1 MGQWYY
7 TKKMPK
13 GHKDY
18 LITSIKEEGLSMALL
33 SLFLLFLAIM
43 LGFLRKMNTGL
54 LSIAFALV
62 LGRYAGISDKAV
74 IAGFNYSLFLVLL
87 GVTYLFSIAQLN
99 GSLTLLAKKVVAL
112 TGTHTALIP
121 IVIYVFSTVLSALGP
136 GTVPTIAIMMVFSMT
151 LAAEMNISPVLLA
164 ALVVLGSSGG
174 GVSPLAATGIIG
186 KNLCEQI
193 GMTGVEAPFLMNGI
207 LSMTAYAIIV
217 YIVLGGWKLHSD
229 HVIHLADLPSFTKQ
243 QIDTLIGIMVMV
255 VLVMFFHFNVGL
267 TSFAVAAALS
277 FLRVAD
283 EDQAL
288 RNVPWGTLILIGGV
302 SVLMNLIIKLGGI
315 DLLSHALASVMTPAT
330 ATAIMGV
337 TAGCMSW
344 CSSTS
349 GVVMPTLIPTI
360 PALFSNLGSGFS
372 ELEMATTISM
382 ISHCGGISPLST
394 GGGLALAAYSSAARA
409 TSQEQ
414 QKLFIR
420 LFTVSACGVLILS
433 FLSYLGLFHWI
444 L

>member
-1 MGQWYY
+1 ME
-7 TKKMPK
+7 MFS
-13 GHKDY
+13 
-18 LITSIKEEGLSMALL
+18 LGLLL
-33 SLFLLFLAIM
+33 VAIA
-43 LGFLRKMNTGL
+43 LGFLRHMNTGL

-62 LGRYAGISDKAV
+62 LGRMAGIPDKAV
-74 IAGFNYSLFLVLL
+74 VAGFNSSLFLILL

-99 GSLTLLAKKVVAL
+99 GSLALLAEKVVAL
-112 TGTHTALIP
+112 TGRHTPLVP
-121 IVIYVFSTVLSALGP
+121 VVIYLFSTVLSALGP

-151 LAAEMNISPVLLA
+151 LAAEMKISPVMLA

-193 GMTGVEAPFLMNGI
+193 GLSGVEGPFLTNGV
-207 LSMTAYAIIV
+207 LSMTVYAAVV
-217 YIVLGGWKLHSD
+217 YVALGGWRLHSD
-229 HVIHLADLPSFTKQ
+229 HVIHLFDLPAFTAKQ
-243 QIDTLIGIMVMV
+243 KTTLAGIAVMV

-267 TSFAVAAALS
+267 TSFAVAAVLS
-277 FLRVAD
+277 FLKVAD
-283 EDQAL
+283 EAEAL
-288 RNVPWGTLILIGGV
+288 KNVPWGTLILIGGV

-315 DLLSHALASVMTPAT
+315 ELLSDALASIMTPST

-360 PALFSNLGSGFS
+360 PTLTANLGGGFG

-394 GGGLALAAYSSAARA
+394 GGGLALAAYSSAAKA
-409 TSQEQ
+409 SVPEQ
-414 QKLFIR
+414 HRLFIR
-420 LFTVSACGVLILS
+420 LFAVSACGVLFLS
-433 FLSYLGLFHWI
+433 FLSWLGLFHWM

>member
-1 MGQWYY
+1 
-7 TKKMPK
+7 
-13 GHKDY
+13 
-18 LITSIKEEGLSMALL
+18 MAIL

-54 LSIAFALV
+54 LSIAFAMI
-62 LGRYAGISDKAV
+62 LGRVAGIPDRAV
-74 IAGFNYSLFLVLL
+74 IAGFNYSLFLILL

-99 GSLTLLAKKVVAL
+99 GSLALLAKKVVSL
-112 TGTHTALIP
+112 TGRHTALVP

-151 LAAEMNISPVLLA
+151 LAAEMKISPVMLA
-164 ALVVLGSSGG
+164 ALVVLGASGG

-186 KNLCEQI
+186 NHLCEQI
-193 GMTGVEAPFLMNGI
+193 GLTGTEMPFLINGI
-207 LSMTAYAIIV
+207 LSMTVYAVIV
-217 YIVLGGWKLHSD
+217 YIALGGLHLTSD
-229 HVIHLADLPSFTKQ
+229 HIVRRDELPAFTHK
-243 QIDTLIGIMVMV
+243 QIDTILGIAVMV

-267 TSFAVAAALS
+267 TSFAVAVALS

-283 EDQAL
+283 EDEAL
-288 RNVPWGTLILIGGV
+288 RNIPWGTLILIGGV

-315 DLLSHALASVMTPAT
+315 DLLSAALASVMTSST
-330 ATAIMGV
+330 ATAIMGL

-360 PALFSNLGSGFS
+360 PSLFENLGGGFG

-394 GGGLALAAYSSAARA
+394 GGGLALAAYSSAAKA
-409 TSQEQ
+409 SSTEQ
-414 QKLFIR
+414 QRLFVR
-420 LFTVSACGVLILS
+420 LFTVSACGVMILS
-433 FLSYLGLFHWI
+433 LCSYFGLFRW
-444 L
+444 LL